1 MSEDLKATT
10 PSAAALKAR
19 ARRVNRGEATE
30 AEARK
35 RTTKAS
41 LQGMLQLPLL
51 EALEEAGGKA
61 RPRDLYQQL
70 ATRLGVPDGLRQ
82 ERRTCGDGQ
91 SYRVFD
97 QQVRWARQTAVM
109 EGLIADGTRGVW
121 ELADPGHAKLLRGR
135 RGVTLLIYSTD
146 LGVALW
152 AHAEDAASVIE
163 PESVDLILT
172 SPPYP
177 VVTRDYGR
185 MDVPQ
190 WLDWMRR
197 LTALWRDL
205 LTDTGTLALNLGDV
219 HVPGSPALSPY
230 VERYVLS
237 AIDECGLH
245 LAGRMPWFSPTRI
258 GNIQWTSKA
267 KVRPKR
273 QVEHV
278 VLLSKAAN
286 PSWDITRLPPVPFS
300 PDTHRWWERKQRG
313 RMQKRPSDYDIREEA
328 FEPKGAGALPG
339 NLIVAAGA
347 PGMDAYSRRC
357 RAAGLPRH
365 SARFP
370 AEVPRSIILTCTAPG
385 ETVYDPM
392 AGSNVTGSVAQELG
406 RHWISSEVMLRSVQG
421 SAFRFDNL
429 PGFSMKP
436 LPPGVAP

>member
-1 MSEDLKATT
+1 MTDSV
-10 PSAAALKAR
+10 PSQAAMRAR
-19 ARRVNRGEATE
+19 ARRVRRGETVE

-35 RTTKAS
+35 RTSKAS

-51 EALEEAGGKA
+51 ETLEDAGDKA
-61 RPRDLYQQL
+61 RPRDLYHQL
-70 ATRLGVPDGLRQ
+70 AERLGVPVDLRQ

-91 SYRVFD
+91 SYVVFE

-109 EGLIADGTRGVW
+109 EGLIADGTRGIW
-121 ELADPGHAKLLRGR
+121 ELADPGHAKLLRAR

-163 PESVDLILT
+163 RESVNLILT

-177 VVTRDYGR
+177 VVSRDYGR
-185 MDVPQ
+185 VDVPA
-190 WLDWMRR
+190 WLDWMKR
-197 LTALWRDL
+197 LTLLWRDL

-230 VERYVLS
+230 VERYVLN
-237 AIDECGLH
+237 AIDDCGFH
-245 LAGRMPWFSPTRI
+245 LAGRMPWFSPTKV
-258 GNIQWTSKA
+258 GNIQWTAAK
-267 KVRPKR
+267 KVRPKN

-278 VLLSKAAN
+278 VLLSKTAN

-300 PDTHRWWERKQRG
+300 PSTQRWWAKAKREKG
-313 RMQKRPSDYDIREEA
+313 MRPSGYDIREAA
-328 FEPKGAGALPG
+328 FEPKGDGALPG

-347 PGMDAYSRRC
+347 PGSDTYSRRC
-357 RAAGLPRH
+357 RAAGLPVH

-385 ETVYDPM
+385 ELVYDPM
-392 AGSNVTGSVAQELG
+392 AGSNVTGMVAEELG
-406 RHWISSEVMLRSVQG
+406 RRHLSSEVMLRSVQG
-421 SAFRFDNL
+421 AALRFEGRPQFAMHVNGARFDGAG
-429 PGFSMKP
+429 P
-436 LPPGVAP
+436 